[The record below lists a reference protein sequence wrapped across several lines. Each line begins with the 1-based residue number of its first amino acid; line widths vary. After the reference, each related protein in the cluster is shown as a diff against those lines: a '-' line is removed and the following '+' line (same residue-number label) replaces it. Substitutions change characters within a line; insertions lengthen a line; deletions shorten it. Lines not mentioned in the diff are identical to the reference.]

1 MKKTTYTQCG
11 KHKNL
16 HIILLRT
23 HITNYMLEKN
33 KSAWTKKYINNNK
46 ILDKCFKIYT
56 IIKGCEFMENENLI
70 IKDDISNEEIK
81 NLIYTIRGKQVMLDS
96 DVAMLYHYQTKRINE
111 AVKRNKE
118 RFPEN
123 FCFQLTTEE
132 IKNIKMPNVVLNLKN
147 ENNWSQ
153 FATSSKSENIKHR
166 GKKYLPY
173 VFTEQGIAMLSGL
186 LKNDIAVQ
194 VSINIMNA
202 FVEMRKFLIQNGQ
215 IFERL
220 TNIECKLLEHDKKFN
235 EVFNQLQVEE
245 NIKQKIFFEGQIY
258 DAYSLIIDIIKKAN
272 KKILIID
279 NYIDD
284 SVLKMLT
291 KKNNNVEVVILTSD
305 KSNIQQ
311 IDIQKFNKEYPILK
325 VAKTNKFHDRF
336 IIIDNEEMYH
346 LGASIKDLGKKCF
359 GINKI
364 EDVEI
369 MEKILNH
376 K

>member
-1 MKKTTYTQCG
+1 
-11 KHKNL
+11 
-16 HIILLRT
+16 
-23 HITNYMLEKN
+23 MLEKN

-56 IIKGCEFMENENLI
+56 IIKGCEFME
-70 IKDDISNEEIK
+70 
-81 NLIYTIRGKQVMLDS
+81 
-96 DVAMLYHYQTKRINE
+96 
-111 AVKRNKE
+111 
-118 RFPEN
+118 
-123 FCFQLTTEE
+123 
-132 IKNIKMPNVVLNLKN
+132 N

-186 LKNDIAVQ
+186 LKSDIAVQ

-220 TNIECKLLEHDKKFN
+220 TNIEYKLLEHDKKFN

-279 NYIDD
+279 NYIDN

-291 KKNNNVEVVILTSD
+291 KKNNNVEVVILTSE

-369 MEKILNH
+369 IEKILNY

>member
-1 MKKTTYTQCG
+1 M
-11 KHKNL
+11 
-16 HIILLRT
+16 
-23 HITNYMLEKN
+23 
-33 KSAWTKKYINNNK
+33 
-46 ILDKCFKIYT
+46 
-56 IIKGCEFMENENLI
+56 
-70 IKDDISNEEIK
+70 
-81 NLIYTIRGKQVMLDS
+81 
-96 DVAMLYHYQTKRINE
+96 
-111 AVKRNKE
+111 
-118 RFPEN
+118 
-123 FCFQLTTEE
+123 
-132 IKNIKMPNVVLNLKN
+132 
-147 ENNWSQ
+147 
-153 FATSSKSENIKHR
+153 
-166 GKKYLPY
+166 PY

-220 TNIECKLLEHDKKFN
+220 TNIEYKLLEHDKKFN

-369 MEKILNH
+369 IEKILNH

>member
-1 MKKTTYTQCG
+1 
-11 KHKNL
+11 
-16 HIILLRT
+16 
-23 HITNYMLEKN
+23 
-33 KSAWTKKYINNNK
+33 
-46 ILDKCFKIYT
+46 
-56 IIKGCEFMENENLI
+56 MENENLI

-132 IKNIKMPNVVLNLKN
+132 IENIKMPNEVLNFKS

-153 FATSSKSENIKHR
+153 FATSSKS
-166 GKKYLPY
+166 
-173 VFTEQGIAMLSGL
+173 
-186 LKNDIAVQ
+186 
-194 VSINIMNA
+194 
-202 FVEMRKFLIQNGQ
+202 
-215 IFERL
+215 
-220 TNIECKLLEHDKKFN
+220 
-235 EVFNQLQVEE
+235 E

-291 KKNNNVEVVILTSD
+291 KKNNNVEVVILT
-305 KSNIQQ
+305 
-311 IDIQKFNKEYPILK
+311 
-325 VAKTNKFHDRF
+325 
-336 IIIDNEEMYH
+336 
-346 LGASIKDLGKKCF
+346 
-359 GINKI
+359 
-364 EDVEI
+364 
-369 MEKILNH
+369 
-376 K
+376 